1 MSLSSFANASW
12 LKQLPAESFE
22 NSIVELYPYSPASQ
36 WLTHMGP
43 QIQKKAMETWFLH
56 RFCSP
61 KNRLPFDAKR
71 RQYTFFNGGPF
82 SAEYELVSR
91 FHLVVSE
98 DVIMSAVA
106 ELESSGEKLWI
117 LRTGAVLESSFGQCQ
132 VVEPYDPLN
141 ARLSELYQM
150 VNHLPEPVA
159 EQLLEV
165 IYFEAIRNF
174 ELFCVELVLYRAS
187 TSIVV
192 AERLIKMLLLTHN
205 DTTRIHLSDKPD
217 ETVLNLLRQR
227 LLVQPWYH
235 WPTFIYLL
243 KDGLQLNVSSL
254 SGIFGRVYSSHYRRR
269 FGFNPSFRGKTT
281 SFSPAKLHQL
291 KLSILRLAKKLQD
304 FEADVGCAHTER
316 GV

>member
-12 LKQLPAESFE
+12 LKQLTAESFE
-22 NSIVELYPYSPASQ
+22 NSVTELYPFSPSSQ
-36 WLTHMGP
+36 WLTRMP
-43 QIQKKAMETWFLH
+43 QQIQQKAMETWFLH

-61 KNRLPFDAKR
+61 KNRLPYDAKR

-106 ELESSGEKLWI
+106 ELESSGDKLWI

-132 VVEPYDPLN
+132 VVEPYSPLN
-141 ARLSELYQM
+141 FRLSELYQM
-150 VNHLPEPVA
+150 VNQLPEPVA
-159 EQLLEV
+159 ERLLEV

-187 TSIVV
+187 TSSVV
-192 AERLIKMLLLTHN
+192 AERLMRMLLLTHN
-205 DTTRIHLSDKPD
+205 DTTRIHLSGKPD

-235 WPTFIYLL
+235 WPTFVYLL
-243 KDGLQLNVSSL
+243 KDGLQMNVSSL
-254 SGIFGRVYSSHYRRR
+254 SGIFGRVYSSHYRRK
-269 FGFNPSFRGKTT
+269 FGFNPLFKGKTT
-281 SFSPAKLHQL
+281 LFSTAKLHQL

-304 FEADVGCAHTER
+304 SKVDGDCTHAER
-316 GV
+316 EV